1 MTFDTRTMS
10 SLKALHTS
18 AGLGEDVMT
27 AEFESIK
34 NPSNDDILCG
44 KNKICIKHPGSKS
57 FRRII
62 ESYTLKYQQASSR
75 NEKMEVTKEIF
86 DKLQTR
92 RFLKYNEETDMWETL
107 HPLAI
112 RDKIG
117 HALRFSNRK
126 GSSAIRKQVRRSTSD
141 LSNLRQ
147 PDMTSSSM
155 MHTSNSL
162 GSMDALK
169 VAMQRNMNPLRRS
182 TGSLPFPNLKPSDL
196 EPSPLRVDSAG
207 FSQMTPMGAFS
218 LGGSMHSGFTGPALV
233 KSSPPLNPGDL
244 SWMLQMPLMEEDD
257 GKVFF
262 VNGQPQHQASV

>member
-10 SLKALHTS
+10 SLKAVHT
-18 AGLGEDVMT
+18 ATGLGEDVMT

-34 NPSNDDILCG
+34 KPSNEDILCG

-57 FRRII
+57 FRHII
-62 ESYTLKYQQASSR
+62 EGYTLKYQQASSR

-92 RFLKYNEETDMWETL
+92 RFLKYNEETDMWESL

-126 GSSAIRKQVRRSTSD
+126 GPSAIRKQVRRSNSD
-141 LSNLRQ
+141 LTSLRQ
-147 PDMTSSSM
+147 ADLASSASLT
-155 MHTSNSL
+155 TSNSL

-169 VAMQRNMNPLRRS
+169 AAMLRNPLRRS
-182 TGSLPFPNLKPSDL
+182 TGSFPFPNLKPADL
-196 EPSPLRVDSAG
+196 EPNPLRVDSSG
-207 FSQMTPMGAFS
+207 FQVTPLGAFS
-218 LGGSMHSGFTGPALV
+218 LGGSMHSGFTTSAVV